1 MAAVVTVYSSGKPI
15 DLFYVIKEPKFDET
29 INSYLSSNGCSA
41 SYVSVSKD
49 PTKSKFKIAHMVS
62 NLATELPNLQ
72 KPSRPIGLIDLLQEM
87 MNRDYISTVCLTPED
102 RRKLKRKQS
111 TTISPDTTTVPGPA
125 SPMFDSSFDDDALM
139 EISRMEASRNEIDQS
154 LLNFPVLDAI
164 QKLSDKMDAQMN
176 ITRELV
182 KDITGIKEEIQ
193 EIRRIQG
200 QQAEVTNKI
209 RASDL
214 KERLCVYCATGNH
227 SEDKCIWSLL
237 RCSECQAI
245 GHNPWLHKATDKDLK
260 SRILAT
266 HGANFSFTI

>member
-49 PTKSKFKIAHMVS
+49 PTKSKFKIEHMVS
-62 NLATELPNLQ
+62 NLAKDLPNLQ

-87 MNRDYISTVCLTPED
+87 MNRDYISTVCMTPED
-102 RRKLKRKQS
+102 RRKLKRKQ
-111 TTISPDTTTVPGPA
+111 TTGISPDTTTVAAPA
-125 SPMFDSSFDDDALM
+125 SPMFDSSFDDDVLM
-139 EISRMEASRNEIDQS
+139 EISRMESSRNEIDQS

-164 QKLSDKMDAQMN
+164 QKLSDKMDEQMN

-182 KDITGIKEEIQ
+182 KDIAGIKEEIQ
-193 EIRRIQG
+193 EIRRIQE
-200 QQAEVTNKI
+200 QQTEAIN
-209 RASDL
+209 

-237 RCSECQAI
+237 RCSDCQAI
-245 GHNPWLHKATDKDLK
+245 GHNPWLHKATDKELK

-266 HGANFSFTI
+266 HGSNFSFTV

>member
-1 MAAVVTVYSSGKPI
+1 MAAVVTVCSSGKPI
-15 DLFYVIKEPKFDET
+15 DLFYVIKEPKFEET

-62 NLATELPNLQ
+62 KLATELPNLQ

-102 RRKLKRKQS
+102 RRKIKRKQS
-111 TTISPDTTTVPGPA
+111 TVISPDTTTVAGPA

-154 LLNFPVLDAI
+154 LLNLPVLDAI
-164 QKLSDKMDAQMN
+164 KKLSDKMDAQMN
-176 ITRELV
+176 ITMELV
-182 KDITGIKEEIQ
+182 KDVAGIKEEIQ
-193 EIRRIQG
+193 EIKRIQG
-200 QQAEVTNKI
+200 QQTEVVNNP
-209 RASDL
+209 R
-214 KERLCVYCATGNH
+214 ERLCVYCATGNH
-227 SEDKCIWSLL
+227 SENKCIWSLL
-237 RCSECQAI
+237 RCSECQTI
-245 GHNPWLHKATDKDLK
+245 GHNPWVHKATDKELK

-266 HGANFSFTI
+266 HGANFFFH

>member
-72 KPSRPIGLIDLLQEM
+72 KPSRQEM
-87 MNRDYISTVCLTPED
+87 MNLDYISTVCLTPED

-111 TTISPDTTTVPGPA
+111 TAISPDTTTVPGPA
-125 SPMFDSSFDDDALM
+125 SPMFDSSDDDALM

-200 QQAEVTNKI
+200 QQTEVINKTI
-209 RASDL
+209 ASDP

-245 GHNPWLHKATDKDLK
+245 GHNPWIHKATAKDLK